1 MMKPEVRR
9 KVARWSTWLALAV
22 AVVVAAWFLTRPQ
35 RVVVELESSS
45 SARPDPIAQAVISA
59 TGFRVNT
66 NGDSSLYDTLK
77 ATSSDGL
84 NTWIGNGGRFGVVN
98 VVGTYTASRNISL
111 GNNALLSNIDGYD
124 NIAIGVDS
132 LKNLVGINAGLG
144 ANQGHDNIAIGDHAM
159 EQNLIGETNIAIG
172 GNALAANQ
180 LTRNSVAIGFNAL
193 AASTAQENIAIGTNA
208 MLHNVS
214 GTQNIAIGVTLI
226 NNVSGVDNIVMGH
239 DSMGSCVACNDN
251 IAIGVDVLQNNNS
264 VQNVGI
270 GTFALRVNTGFN
282 NVGIGIA
289 AGFQSTSGHDNTF
302 VGSSTGGG
310 IVAGTSNTIIGAN
323 VTGLAAGT
331 SNNVII
337 ADGDGNIRL
346 QDNGGTLYT
355 LEKVGIGG
363 ATAPAYT
370 SNAQNWIISGV
381 AGTTTDQLTV
391 DSESITGNTSDL
403 NSITIHNSGTFNT
416 TAASKNAIGLRIV
429 VDPTASAGG
438 NLLNNVGLPI
448 DTNTAIHVIHGTT
461 QIDELLNAA
470 NAVFS
475 STVHVVGDFD
485 VNTSKFTVQA
495 SSGNVEAIGLVTL
508 SNTTES
514 LWTEGRTYLGGNVK
528 GDTVYVSGGSINFGY
543 EQNTTDHLFLNFT
556 GYHGAF
562 AQARDLRISDG
573 MGDQIWTVEGGT
585 GHIVQT
591 GEGHTAPSGGAGCT
605 SGGGG
610 SITGTDNNF
619 RLITGGTSTSCTV
632 SFGASWGT
640 APVCTIYP
648 SAGTT
653 LPTCTISAT
662 AITCTVNLASTTYN
676 VQCEGV
682 PGSV

>member
-1 MMKPEVRR
+1 MKPEVRR

-22 AVVVAAWFLTRPQ
+22 AVVAAAWFLTRPQ
-35 RVVVELESSS
+35 RVVVEVEGGDAMARYLPGVPHWSDGIHPTSTFRTQNLLVDHQAQVGSITIDPLTVMLVGVSGDNVASDALISS
-45 SARPDPIAQAVISA
+45 ISEDTNHTSPGPGIDNERINLLIRNNTTFDTTSVA
-59 TGFRVNT
+59 GKSTGIDIDVEGHTSVGGLQTTNAAIYANASGGTSNYCFRSDLGEMRVDGSVNF
-66 NGDSSLYDTLK
+66 N
-77 ATSSDGL
+77 ATSSVDLGSHVQNFRVPGSTSIVPEIDL
-84 NTWIGNGGRFGVVN
+84 G
-98 VVGTYTASRNISL
+98 YT
-111 GNNALLSNIDGYD
+111 G
-124 NIAIGVDS
+124 GVD
-132 LKNLVGINAGLG
+132 G
-144 ANQGHDNIAIGDHAM
+144 ANIHIKNVTNGNINPGIEVGGDTSVTGATNVAPQIVMYRGAGGGFGTSNFSLICVDNGAGSCLDAAAVGDFVIADYAAAH
-159 EQNLIGETNIAIG
+159 NTFIAQKTG
-172 GNALAANQ
+172 FVAVGRMSAGNAFTATATFTAA
-180 LTRNSVAIGFNAL
+180 G
-193 AASTAQENIAIGTNA
+193 
-208 MLHNVS
+208 
-214 GTQNIAIGVTLI
+214 
-226 NNVSGVDNIVMGH
+226 
-239 DSMGSCVACNDN
+239 
-251 IAIGVDVLQNNNS
+251 
-264 VQNVGI
+264 NVGI
-270 GTFALRVNTGFN
+270 G
-282 NVGIGIA
+282 
-289 AGFQSTSGHDNTF
+289 S
-302 VGSSTGGG
+302 
-310 IVAGTSNTIIGAN
+310 
-323 VTGLAAGT
+323 
-331 SNNVII
+331 
-337 ADGDGNIRL
+337 
-346 QDNGGTLYT
+346 
-355 LEKVGIGG
+355 

-370 SNAQNWIISGV
+370 ANASNWITSGI
-381 AGTTTDQLTV
+381 AGTTTDQLTI
-391 DSESITGNTSDL
+391 DSESIVANTSDL
-403 NSITIHNSGTFNT
+403 NSITIHNSGTFDT
-416 TAASKNAIGLRIV
+416 TASSKNAIGLRIV
-429 VDPTASAGG
+429 VDPTESAGG
-438 NLLNNVGLPI
+438 NLLNNVGLTI
-448 DTNTAIHVIHGTT
+448 DTNNGDTNTAIHVIHGTT

-543 EQNTTDHLFLNFT
+543 EQNATDHLFLNFT

-562 AQARDLRISDG
+562 TQARDLRISDG

-605 SGGGG
+605 AGGGG

-619 RLITGGTSTSCTV
+619 RLITGGTSTACTV